1 MMRLKS
7 PICTAPPDS
16 GELVL
21 GRTLPDLLDEACV
34 RNPNPK
40 VINRYTPEGWVPIA
54 THELRQRAEEI
65 ALGLLDLKL
74 TSGDR
79 VALYMHSDADFPL
92 VDMGCQI
99 AHLVDVPVYLTY
111 VPELIAYVIN
121 HAEARALVVSDMELL
136 ERLVPVLDTL
146 SFVEALIV
154 IRPSQEWEAWARKH
168 VPEHMQVYTL
178 AEVRER
184 GRTILTSHP
193 DKMAELKAAI
203 DPHDV
208 ATIIYTSGTTGKPKG
223 VMLTHENLSSN
234 AIASFTG
241 LKGFKR
247 GPSEVALSFL
257 PLTHVFARMLMYGHI
272 WYGTTTYYSHP
283 GLFIEHCQEVRP
295 TIFATVPRVLE
306 KIYERIL
313 MRAQEL
319 KGIQGYLLN
328 VAIEVARRYDME
340 HPPTGWQ
347 ATQLKMLDRL
357 VFQKWRALLGGRLK
371 YTISGGAA
379 LRAELANFFA
389 AAGIYVLQ
397 GYGLT
402 ETSPVITY
410 NRPDNNRP
418 GTVGQPIAGVEVA
431 IAEDGEILTRGP
443 HVMKGYFKNPEA
455 TREAIDEDGWFH
467 TGDIGELTEDC
478 FLIITDRKKNMF
490 KLSTGKYVTPQPIED
505 HLRSD
510 PLVDQAIVVGE
521 GEKFAAVLIFP
532 NEENVRSFARARGV
546 PVQRTLLEI
555 LQEPVV
561 VERFR
566 RLLLEVNAHLP
577 HWSQVKRFALVPAVL
592 TIENEALTPTMKIR
606 RRVVMERFAD
616 VMEALYRA
624 PTRKGPWVIAD
635 APEAP
640 VDKRLIEEEAEN

>member
-1 MMRLKS
+1 MATPVKR
-7 PICTAPPDS
+7 ICTAPPNS
-16 GELVL
+16 GTIVL
-21 GRTLPDLLDEACV
+21 GRSIPDILDEACK
-34 RNPNPK
+34 RNPNPRAY
-40 VINRYTPEGWVPIA
+40 NRFTPRGWE
-54 THELRQRAEEI
+54 TLSNEELRTHGEEI
-65 ALGLLDLKL
+65 ALGLLSLGL
-74 TSGDR
+74 ERGDR
-79 VALYMHSDADFPL
+79 VAMYMHSDTDFL
-92 VDMGCQI
+92 RIDMGCQI
-99 AHLVDVPVYLTY
+99 AGLVDVPVFLNYAPDLLVYT
-111 VPELIAYVIN
+111 IN
-121 HAEARALVVSDMELL
+121 HSEAKVLVVADRALLEQLLPLLPQYEYLQALVMVHDAEVLEEFRADIPAAWNVLSLDEL
-136 ERLVPVLDTL
+136 RAAGR
-146 SFVEALIV
+146 EALRQDPEV
-154 IRPSQEWEAWARKH
+154 VARLKAQIRPE
-168 VPEHMQVYTL
+168 
-178 AEVRER
+178 
-184 GRTILTSHP
+184 
-193 DKMAELKAAI
+193 D
-203 DPHDV
+203 DV
-208 ATIIYTSGTTGKPKG
+208 ATIIYTSGTTGTPKG
-223 VMLTHENLSSN
+223 VMLTHQN
-234 AIASFTG
+234 FTFDA
-241 LKGFKR
+241 LTSISDLRGFER

-257 PLTHVFARMLMYGHI
+257 PMHHVFERAMQYAYMN
-272 WYGTTTYYSHP
+272 YGTTVYFTHP
-283 GLFIEHCQEVRP
+283 NNVAEHLREVRP

-306 KIYERIL
+306 KIFERIL
-313 MRAQEL
+313 MMAEEL
-319 KGIQGYLLN
+319 TGLKKSLLN
-328 VAIEVARRYDME
+328 WAIDLARRYE
-340 HPPTGWQ
+340 LGTKPRGWY
-347 ATQLKMLDRL
+347 AVQLKLADKL
-357 VFQKWRALLGGRLK
+357 IFSKWREAVGGRVK
-371 YTISGGAA
+371 FVISGGAA
-379 LRAELANFFA
+379 LRAELANIFG
-389 AAGIYVLQ
+389 AAGINVLQ

-410 NRPDNNRP
+410 NRPYRNRA
-418 GTVGQPIAGVEVA
+418 GTVGQPLPGVEVA